1 MNFEQLHLNHALLKA
16 LKEQRYTQPTPIQEK
31 AIPIVMQG
39 LDLIASAQTGTGK
52 TAAFALP
59 ILQRLEMQKK
69 QFRGSSR
76 PIRALI
82 LTPTRE
88 LAWQIFDNFRN
99 YGKYLRS
106 RYAVVFGGVSQK
118 PQVQAI
124 ERGIDVLIA
133 TPGRLLDLMK
143 QNIVSLDKIEIFV
156 LDEADRMLDMGFISD
171 IREVLGHIPS
181 KRQTLL
187 FSATMPKEIVQLSKS
202 ILSHPKQIAVSP
214 VSSTVDRIAQSVY
227 LVETANKTALLLHL
241 LKQKNITSALVF
253 TRTKSGADRL
263 ANELAKR
270 KIRAQSIHGDKTQSN
285 RQQAL
290 RDFKNGRLRVLVAT
304 DIAARGI
311 DVLELP
317 YVFNYDLPEIPE
329 TYVHRIGRTGRAGL
343 NGHAIAFC
351 TPEQKALLEEIE
363 KLIKKKITIIEDNPY
378 PVLKLAPQFNKQG
391 SNKNNRYYDLKFR
404 DYKTLGTTPH
414 VYQKQDTLNVPRKAV
429 YRSVDEWLEN
439 NQEHHR
445 VIKPGKDELFDCARR
460 NIQTNRHSLSR
471 KTNAKRQG

>member
-118 PQVQAI
+118 PQVQAV

-171 IREVLGHIPS
+171 IREVLGHIPG

-317 YVFNYDLPEIPE
+317 YVFNYDLPEVPE
-329 TYVHRIGRTGRAGL
+329 TYVHRIGRTGRAGS

-351 TPEQKALLEEIE
+351 TPEQKPLLEEVE

-378 PVLKLAPQFNKQG
+378 PVLKLAPAFNKQG
-391 SNKNNRYYDLKFR
+391 SNKNNRYHDLKFR
-404 DYKTLGTTPH
+404 DYKTLGTTSH
-414 VYQKQDTLNVPRKAV
+414 AYQKQDTLNVPRKAV

-445 VIKPGKDELFDCARR
+445 VIKPGRNELFDCARR